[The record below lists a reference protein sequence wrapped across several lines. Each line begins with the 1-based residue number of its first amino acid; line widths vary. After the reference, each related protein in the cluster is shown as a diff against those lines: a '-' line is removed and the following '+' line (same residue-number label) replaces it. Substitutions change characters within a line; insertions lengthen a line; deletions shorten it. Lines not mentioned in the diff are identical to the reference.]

1 MKNDQSHRL
10 ALAEIEERVEQ
21 IFAAVDELHA
31 KDLEGKSRRELLDS
45 IFRLVHSV
53 KGSASASG
61 LNRLVRLAHEFEGL
75 LHSLRIGRTAL
86 DERMLRAFAETAQ
99 SMLDS
104 LGASGSGKHEGDD
117 DLIDRL
123 RQLSGP
129 VTRGQAV
136 VETVLNALPSEIR
149 HSLSEEERHHLEES
163 LGEGARLYLVTTDF
177 DVTDFD
183 RQFQLLKQ
191 RLAETGEVISTAPR
205 VDNDRP
211 EKINFRILYTRAA
224 ALQQV
229 KDDLAEQPDVSV
241 NEVLGPP
248 TLVNTAVHSQPG
260 ISIDDEA
267 GSRESLQ
274 TAAKQSSNLIRI
286 DLEDLD
292 RLISLTHKLFRETT
306 MFQDRALENLSAGP
320 SQAELEAMGVRVSKS
335 FIELAAETISLRMV
349 SIDRV
354 LQRAARSGRAAA
366 LAAGKQIDFV
376 ITGSDLLLDKSLSD
390 AIADP
395 LIHLVRNAVDHGIES
410 VGERTRVGKSERGTV
425 RIEAVT
431 TQGQTRVQVTDD
443 GRGIDPSAVS
453 KAAISLGV
461 IEESSLS
468 NIDQSLR
475 LIFWPGLSTAGSISG
490 TSGRGVGLDVVETAV
505 EEVGGEVRVASK
517 PGAGSS
523 FEIRLPVTFGLL
535 EVVLVT
541 SSNRPYLLD
550 KSHILF
556 SKTIAAREVETIGAG
571 KVFRHDNELLPLV
584 RLSEL
589 LGQSLE
595 AIESGD
601 LGLLLCQFSKEAA
614 DGTNSLERVGVVVDA
629 VGETQQVLIR
639 NLGSRGARWFGVA
652 GATELRDGRVALLL
666 DLPRLINAKASR
678 STLR

>member
-1 MKNDQSHRL
+1 MENDQSHHL
-10 ALAEIEERVEQ
+10 ALAEMEERVEQ
-21 IFAAVDELHA
+21 IFAALDELHA
-31 KDLEGKSRRELLDS
+31 KAREGKSRRELLDMV
-45 IFRLVHSV
+45 FRQVHSV

-61 LNRLVRLAHEFEGL
+61 LNRAVRLAHEFEGL
-75 LHSLRIGRTAL
+75 LHSLRIGRAAL
-86 DERMLRAFAETAQ
+86 DEKVLQVFSETAQ
-99 SMLDS
+99 SLLDS
-104 LGASGSGKHEGDD
+104 LGASGSEHRLEDD
-117 DLIDRL
+117 ALIDRL
-123 RQLSGP
+123 QQLSGST
-129 VTRGQAV
+129 TRGRAGG
-136 VETVLNALPSEIR
+136 ETVLDSLPSEIR
-149 HSLSEEERHHLEES
+149 QSLSEEEKHHLEES

-183 RQFQLLKQ
+183 RKFQFLKQ
-191 RLAETGEVISTAPR
+191 RLTETTGEVISTAPK
-205 VDNDRP
+205 VDSERP

-241 NEVLGPP
+241 NEVLSPQA
-248 TLVNTAVHSQPG
+248 LVDAADSQPS
-260 ISIDDEA
+260 ISVDEEA
-267 GSRESLQ
+267 ASRGSLQ
-274 TAAKQSSNLIRI
+274 TGPKQSSNLIRI
-286 DLEDLD
+286 NLEDLD
-292 RLISLTHKLFRETT
+292 RLISSTHKLFRAVT
-306 MFQDRALENLSAGP
+306 MFQDRALQSLSADA
-320 SQAELEAMGVRVSKS
+320 SQAALEPMAARVSKS
-335 FIELAAETISLRMV
+335 FIELEAETINLRMV

-354 LQRAARSGRAAA
+354 LQRAVRSGRAAA

-410 VGERTRVGKSERGTV
+410 FRERTRVGKSERGTV
-425 RIEAVT
+425 RIEAT
-431 TQGQTRVQVTDD
+431 TVQGTTRVQVTDD
-443 GRGIDPSAVS
+443 GRGIDPLAVS
-453 KAAISLGV
+453 KAAVSLGV
-461 IEESSLS
+461 IEDSLP
-468 NIDQSLR
+468 DMDRSLR
-475 LIFWPGLSTAGSISG
+475 LIFWPGLSTAASVSG
-490 TSGRGVGLDVVETAV
+490 TSGRGVGLDVVEAAV

-541 SSNRPYLLD
+541 SSDRPYLLD

-571 KVFRHDNELLPLV
+571 KVFRHYNELLPLV